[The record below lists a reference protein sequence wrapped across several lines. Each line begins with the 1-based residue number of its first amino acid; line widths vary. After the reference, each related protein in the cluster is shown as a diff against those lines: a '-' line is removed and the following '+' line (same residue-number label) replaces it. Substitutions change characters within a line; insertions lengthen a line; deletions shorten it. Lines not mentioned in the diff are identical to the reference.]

1 MEYLLMTVSILM
13 GISFLCSLFE
23 AVLYSVP
30 YSYVEVLEL
39 RGSISG
45 KILKKMREDV
55 SRPISAILT
64 LDTLGDTIGSAFV
77 GAAVAS
83 VLGEG
88 NLLPFAISYAAAILL
103 VGKVLPKTLG
113 VRYGKNLA
121 RVLAWPME
129 ILTYVLWPITVISGW
144 VTKLVGVSAHPEA
157 ISAEEIQVMARF
169 GRKAGALGG
178 MEETVIRNILNLR
191 KVRAREI
198 MTPRPVVFALPRK
211 LTLREVREM
220 SSPWPWPHSRV
231 PVYEGDID
239 KIVGVVH
246 RREVLAALAE
256 DKEDLQL
263 SHLVR
268 PVHMVPEVATADV
281 LLKEFIE
288 RKEHLFVVLDEYGG
302 VAGVV
307 TLEDVFETI
316 LGQEIVDESDLT
328 EDMQEIARERKGKIL
343 GQVRR

>member
-1 MEYLLMTVSILM
+1 MEYLVFAVCIVM
-13 GISFLCSLFE
+13 GISFLCSLCE

-30 YSYVEVLEL
+30 YSYIELLEL
-39 RGSISG
+39 KGSVSG
-45 KILKKMREDV
+45 KILKKMRENV

-77 GAAVAS
+77 GAIVAS
-83 VLGEG
+83 VLGEEM
-88 NLLPFAISYAAAILL
+88 LLLFSICYAAAILFIC
-103 VGKVLPKTLG
+103 KVFPKTLG
-113 VRYGKNLA
+113 VRYGRNLA
-121 RVLAWPME
+121 RILAWPME
-129 ILTYVLWPITVISGW
+129 LLAYALWPITVLSGW
-144 VTKLVGVSAHPEA
+144 ITRWMGVPAHSEA
-157 ISAEEIQVMARF
+157 TSAEEIQIMARL

-178 MEETVIRNILNLR
+178 MEEAVIRNILNLR

-198 MTPRPVVFALPRK
+198 MTPRPVVFALPRN
-211 LTLREVREM
+211 LTLRQIRQI

-239 KIVGVVH
+239 RITGVVH

-256 DKEDLQL
+256 DKEDLEL
-263 SHLVR
+263 SDLVR
-268 PVHMVPEVATADV
+268 PVHMVPDVASADV

-288 RKEHLFVVLDEYGG
+288 RKEHLFVVVDEYGG

-307 TLEDVFETI
+307 TLEDVLETI

-328 EDMQEIARERKGKIL
+328 IDMQEVARQRKKRIL
-343 GQVRR
+343 DGLRK